1 MYVTTN
7 SLYESIGT
15 LIDSNFTRTFEINRI
30 PQIITKKIFSWK
42 NLPNIIQYI
51 FMYLKMFYNNTN
63 ILEIYLLCLLN
74 IKVC

>member
-30 PQIITKKIFSWK
+30 PQIITKKTKFLVGK
-42 NLPNIIQYI
+42 
-51 FMYLKMFYNNTN
+51 
-63 ILEIYLLCLLN
+63 IYL
-74 IKVC
+74 I